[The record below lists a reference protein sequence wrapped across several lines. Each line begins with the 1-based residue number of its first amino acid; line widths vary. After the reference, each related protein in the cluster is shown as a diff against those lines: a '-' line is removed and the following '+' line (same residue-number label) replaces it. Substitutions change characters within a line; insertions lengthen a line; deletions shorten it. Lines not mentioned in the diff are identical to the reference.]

1 MPNIIVDTFFLF
13 GDEEKK
19 IKTFTNLAGSISI
32 DMWKNIC
39 MIFSIGQRGYFW
51 QSSSEDASVTEN
63 VTQGNAI
70 RNISWC
76 QIWEYRVESCQQGN
90 AIVMVGGIMD
100 AGHMP
105 ALPCPP
111 CQIQRTTTK
120 TIYIYDQGC
129 INKLWPLSHTSD
141 NYEPTSLSD
150 PTHCNEPQQH
160 VSTIHNISNLQHQ
173 GKQNT
178 NDKPILN
185 QYASVYLPPS
195 LSTLC
200 WSCTRRKASTPR
212 LRLGV
217 LAFLLVQLQLKYA
230 SSKFKYTSATPR
242 CTWTWTQRTW
252 EESVVGT
259 SCNFSSSTPRPSPSP
274 TRLRLVGL
282 GLGLGVLERSRPST
296 PPPAVVLIPKY

>member
-1 MPNIIVDTFFLF
+1 
-13 GDEEKK
+13 
-19 IKTFTNLAGSISI
+19 
-32 DMWKNIC
+32 MWQNIC
-39 MIFSIGQRGYFW
+39 MIFSIGQRGCFW

-63 VTQGNAI
+63 GTQGNAI

-173 GKQNT
+173 GKQT
-178 NDKPILN
+178 RKKW
-185 QYASVYLPPS
+185 
-195 LSTLC
+195 TLC
-200 WSCTRRKASTPR
+200 VKKVMIYTDVAVSIMLKKIITFEFGWI
-212 LRLGV
+212 
-217 LAFLLVQLQLKYA
+217 LL
-230 SSKFKYTSATPR
+230 
-242 CTWTWTQRTW
+242 
-252 EESVVGT
+252 
-259 SCNFSSSTPRPSPSP
+259 
-274 TRLRLVGL
+274 
-282 GLGLGVLERSRPST
+282 
-296 PPPAVVLIPKY
+296 